1 MASSPR
7 ERSRNVTRTWNI
19 RARTSLEQT
28 DTAQASAYRHYH
40 RYASDTPQIR
50 HGRIQRGD
58 RGSGPPPPPGIARLL
73 IFVIL
78 KFSFRPHLGIWT
90 PPPPPPLRKRSGSA
104 HVHEYMTKLL
114 IVTFTWRI
122 RSTCCVAFLYM
133 ALTYARRIGTAGLW
147 YVLVKIVAPQSASCT
162 SCVAKNDQEC
172 ELRILFNLG
181 G

>member
-50 HGRIQRGD
+50 
-58 RGSGPPPPPGIARLL
+58 
-73 IFVIL
+73 
-78 KFSFRPHLGIWT
+78 
-90 PPPPPPLRKRSGSA
+90 
-104 HVHEYMTKLL
+104 EYVTKLL
-114 IVTFTWRI
+114 IVTF
-122 RSTCCVAFLYM
+122 TCCVAFLYM
-133 ALTYARRIGTAGLW
+133 ALTYARRIGTAALW

-162 SCVAKNDQEC
+162 SCVAKNASYVYS
-172 ELRILFNLG
+172 LT
-181 G
+181 

>member
-7 ERSRNVTRTWNI
+7 ERSRNITRMWNI

-50 HGRIQRGD
+50 
-58 RGSGPPPPPGIARLL
+58 
-73 IFVIL
+73 
-78 KFSFRPHLGIWT
+78 
-90 PPPPPPLRKRSGSA
+90 
-104 HVHEYMTKLL
+104 EYVTKLL

-133 ALTYARRIGTAGLW
+133 ALTYARRIGTAALW
-147 YVLVKIVAPQSASCT
+147 NVLVKIVAPQSASCT
-162 SCVAKNDQEC
+162 SCVAKNASYVYS
-172 ELRILFNLG
+172 LT
-181 G
+181 